1 MAYQP
6 LYIYVARHFPQMSVT
21 VLFLSA
27 VRLVGRDYVVAC
39 ASDFDW
45 IHDKFL
51 PYIASITLLRG
62 DGVFE
67 RSFVEVLTRPRL
79 IGSSPGQF
87 RDLTSRLSCLC
98 FKFLP
103 QWTEYSL
110 DDGHVRSYSVGPD
123 PLFLCI
129 ALFLRRRTIRDIL
142 YRY

>member
-1 MAYQP
+1 MT
-6 LYIYVARHFPQMSVT
+6 VTFPNIG
-21 VLFLSA
+21 
-27 VRLVGRDYVVAC
+27 RLVGRDYVVAC

-87 RDLTSRLSCLC
+87 RDRTSRLSCLF

-103 QWTEYSL
+103 QRTEYSL

-123 PLFLCI
+123 PLSLYI

-142 YRY
+142 CSY